1 MENEN
6 LTNIEVA
13 EKVAEE
19 VLDDLTLGQKVV
31 SYGITGLLIVG
42 VATTGYGMYK
52 GAKALY
58 DHFKEKKSETS
69 EEIVEEPIHIVEEN
83 VESDEETSEE

>member
-13 EKVAEE
+13 EKVTEE

-31 SYGITGLLIVG
+31 SYGITGLLAVG

-52 GAKALY
+52 GAKAIY
-58 DHFKEKKSETS
+58 KHFKEKKSEES
-69 EEIVEEPIHIVEEN
+69 EENEEPIVDVKN
-83 VESDEETSEE
+83 VESVEETSEE

>member
-52 GAKALY
+52 GAKAIY
-58 DHFKEKKSETS
+58 NHVKAKKSNTS
-69 EEIVEEPIHIVEEN
+69 EEDEEPIEVVEED
-83 VESDEETSEE
+83 VESVEETSEE

>member
-19 VLDDLTLGQKVV
+19 TLDDLTLGQKVV
-31 SYGITGLLIVG
+31 SYGITGLLTVG
-42 VATTGYGMYK
+42 LLTTGYGMYK

-58 DHFKEKKSETS
+58 DHFKEKKSYTS
-69 EEIVEEPIHIVEEN
+69 EEVEEPIVDVEDVQSE
-83 VESDEETSEE
+83 EETSEE

>member
-58 DHFKEKKSETS
+58 EHFKEKKSYTS
-69 EEIVEEPIHIVEEN
+69 EENEAPIVDVEN
-83 VESDEETSEE
+83 VGSEEETSEE

>member
-19 VLDDLTLGQKVV
+19 ALDDLTLGQKVV
-31 SYGITGLLIVG
+31 SYGITGLLVVG

-58 DHFKEKKSETS
+58 DHFKEKKSYTS
-69 EEIVEEPIHIVEEN
+69 EKVEEPIVDVEDVQSE
-83 VESDEETSEE
+83 EETSEE

>member
-13 EKVAEE
+13 EKVADE

-52 GAKALY
+52 GAKAIY
-58 DHFKEKKSETS
+58 KHFKEKKSEES
-69 EEIVEEPIHIVEEN
+69 EEDEEQIIVIEN
-83 VESDEETSEE
+83 DENDKETSEE

>member
-58 DHFKEKKSETS
+58 DHFKEKKSYTS
-69 EEIVEEPIHIVEEN
+69 EKVEEPIVN
-83 VESDEETSEE
+83 VEDVQSEEETSEE